1 MLFSADLTQAQS
13 VVSYD
18 NPVSYDS
25 FSQIEW
31 IESPVVVYQS
41 EIVPLEFA
49 TTTEFVS
56 TTVYST
62 PITTEVVFEEATNP
76 IYEVAPPSEVLST
89 AVQHTE
95 TKTAVQPVAHSTTI
109 ETHQPSA
116 PVVSAPAPVASAPAV
131 VSAPVAVVSAPV
143 VSAPAP
149 IVAPAPAVHEMT
161 TIQPVVKHYSTHQP
175 VCMSGG

>member
-109 ETHQPSA
+109 ETHQPA
-116 PVVSAPAPVASAPAV
+116 APAPVASAPAATAV

-149 IVAPAPAVHEMT
+149 IVAPVPVVHEMT

>member
-109 ETHQPSA
+109 ETHQPA
-116 PVVSAPAPVASAPAV
+116 APAPVASAPAV
-131 VSAPVAVVSAPV
+131 VSAPVAVVSAPAPV

-149 IVAPAPAVHEMT
+149 IVAPVPAVHEMT